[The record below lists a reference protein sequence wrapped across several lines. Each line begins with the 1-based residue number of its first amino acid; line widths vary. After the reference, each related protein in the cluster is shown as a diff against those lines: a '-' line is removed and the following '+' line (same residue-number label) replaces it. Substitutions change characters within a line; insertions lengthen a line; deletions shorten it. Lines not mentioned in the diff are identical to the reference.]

1 MRARQT
7 LAWRAHRPVLRPPRR
22 PPRRLPFAPA
32 APRFGQRAL
41 PSGNRRDVRSR
52 RPPPR
57 ATHPGLRPPPR
68 PSPLASEETR
78 RETRP
83 LRRQIIIRATTQR
96 SGGFPTADFGAPVHS
111 QPCPSRCRPI
121 PQIEGRKITGRK
133 IFRRI
138 PARTLSGSLPKN
150 SPTPPRPSSN
160 PPPPAPRLSRKPSE
174 RRGWSNPISH
184 RLHSAP
190 ILPRASRHRRCVRR
204 LLSFPLWVSCV
215 GDLHPPVSRCRRP
228 RTPARTHGLLGPA
241 QPPPRFSACRAPP
254 FPDSPRTLSVCPR
267 PHPGLFLSHL
277 TSRSALTN
285 ARAILPRPTSL

>member
-160 PPPPAPRLSRKPSE
+160 PPP
-174 RRGWSNPISH
+174 RR
-184 RLHSAP
+184 
-190 ILPRASRHRRCVRR
+190 RAS
-204 LLSFPLWVSCV
+204 
-215 GDLHPPVSRCRRP
+215 
-228 RTPARTHGLLGPA
+228 PANPQKEGGGAIRFLTA
-241 QPPPRFSACRAPP
+241 STPPRFSLVPRGTAVAFAACFRFHSGYPASAISTRRFPVAAGRARLRAPTGSSGQRNPRHDFPLVAPPLFPTLPEPSP
-254 FPDSPRTLSVCPR
+254 FAPAPTPGCSSPT
-267 PHPGLFLSHL
+267 
-277 TSRSALTN
+277 
-285 ARAILPRPTSL
+285 